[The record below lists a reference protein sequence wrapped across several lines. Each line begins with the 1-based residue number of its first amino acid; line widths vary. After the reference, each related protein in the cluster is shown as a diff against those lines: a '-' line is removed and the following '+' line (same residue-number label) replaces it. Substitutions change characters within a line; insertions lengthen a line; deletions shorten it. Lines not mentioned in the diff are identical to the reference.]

1 MAGRGQVNLGDA
13 VRYRLPDG
21 TSRYG
26 VVERFRAAS
35 SSAQSSAQSSAAG
48 VRVAFP
54 AVGMASA
61 PTRVNCDPGVLQPIA
76 DAELHAFL
84 AANIDRPVSDAR
96 QAANAGPVQNSERS
110 RAAAPQHAARS

>member
-26 VVERFRAAS
+26 IVERIRPAS
-35 SSAQSSAQSSAAG
+35 SSTAG
-48 VRVAFP
+48 VQVAFP
-54 AVGMASA
+54 AIGVTLA
-61 PTRVNCDPGVLQPIA
+61 PTHVNCDPGVLQPLA

-84 AANIDRPVSDAR
+84 AANIDRPMSDSR
-96 QAANAGPVQNSERS
+96 QVANAAPVPNSERS
-110 RAAAPQHAARS
+110 RAAAPQRAARS